1 MSEQE
6 QQIAIAEACGW
17 HVSNLSVDGRPEV
30 VWVLYDPTG
39 KEIAFGQD
47 VRPKDLPTYA
57 AVFSTDSLPD
67 YYHDLNA
74 MHEAIKTLD
83 RRQRIIFCNN
93 LTNICG
99 GTEEAIDAS
108 AAKRAKAFLL
118 TVNKWKE

>member
-17 HVSNLSVDGRPEV
+17 RFHPDGSGYIPPNGTD
-30 VWVLYDPTG
+30 WVGRGY
-39 KEIAFGQD
+39 K
-47 VRPKDLPTYA
+47 
-57 AVFSTDSLPD
+57 SLVECAPD
-67 YYHDLNA
+67 YLRDLNA
-74 MHEAIKTLD
+74 MDEATKTLD

-99 GTEEAIDAS
+99 GTEKAIDAS